1 MNKYYVYGHYFKDT
15 DELFYIGKGSGARS
29 TKNDRSENWKN
40 AVADREWYV
49 KLLCENLTNAEA
61 LDLEQKLIEANLGK
75 LINLKISTKTIEIP
89 SEVFNA
95 VYYDETS
102 PTGLRYAK
110 PSIGSNGRI
119 YKSCGDIAG
128 ILMTTSNKK
137 KKRYAFQYGGVK
149 YYVHRIV
156 YGLFHKL
163 SLDKVI
169 DHINGDSCDNRIEN
183 LREVTQQQNTRN
195 LKRELTS
202 TGVIGVTR
210 VQRKRLKSA
219 TYIASARTL
228 DGKLIQKEFGVKSY
242 GEDKAFALAVEWRKQ
257 KIKELNEQ
265 GAGYSDR
272 HGT

>member
-29 TKNDRSENWKN
+29 TKNDRSANWKH

-49 KLLCENLTNAEA
+49 KILHDNLTNSEA
-61 LDLEQKLIEANLGK
+61 LDLEQNLIQDNLST
-75 LINLKISTKTIEIP
+75 LINVKINTRTIEIP
-89 SEVFNA
+89 AEVFSA

-102 PTGLRYAK
+102 PTCLRYAK
-110 PSIGSNGRI
+110 PSIGITGRI

-128 ILMTTSNKK
+128 VLMITSNKK
-137 KKRYAFQYGGVK
+137 KKRYAFQYNGVK

-183 LREVTQQQNTRN
+183 LREVSQQQNARN
-195 LKRELTS
+195 LKREPNS
-202 TGVIGVTR
+202 TGVVGVTK
-210 VQRKRLKSA
+210 VKRKRLKSA
-219 TYIASARTL
+219 TYIASAYTL
-228 DGKLIQKEFGVKSY
+228 DGKLIQKEFGVKTY
-242 GEDKAFALAVEWRKQ
+242 GEERAFALAVQWRQQ